1 MTLKEKLMHYT
12 HDLACGVDLKQ
23 EAIATIEHIAQYM
36 DEDELLHHSRPLAIA
51 YLALT
56 EGTSAPEARCKDC
69 EYSCK
74 DANGR
79 TCEGYWYELS
89 EFAVAVQDDDFCSH
103 SKRKEDT

>member
-1 MTLKEKLMHYT
+1 MRLIDAHAIPWRLSD
-12 HDLACGVDLKQ
+12 DLELYVTK
-23 EAIATIEHIAQYM
+23 EAIIDLPTVDAVPVVH
-36 DEDELLHHSRPLAIA
+36 
-51 YLALT
+51 
-56 EGTSAPEARCKDC
+56 CKDC

-103 SKRKEDT
+103 GKRKEDA